1 MRFSRRERAY
11 HDRRHAPPGQRNHVG
26 GEQAPDHQDVP
37 RGDVFQRRPID
48 PPKVPEDAAAE
59 VGDVVGALLER
70 GALEPHESLVQP
82 AEDPSR
88 GRLGADSRFQFSLDL
103 TG

>member
-1 MRFSRRERAY
+1 MLS
-11 HDRRHAPPGQRNHVG
+11 PG
-26 GEQAPDHQDVP
+26 DW
-37 RGDVFQRRPID
+37 
-48 PPKVPEDAAAE
+48 AAE